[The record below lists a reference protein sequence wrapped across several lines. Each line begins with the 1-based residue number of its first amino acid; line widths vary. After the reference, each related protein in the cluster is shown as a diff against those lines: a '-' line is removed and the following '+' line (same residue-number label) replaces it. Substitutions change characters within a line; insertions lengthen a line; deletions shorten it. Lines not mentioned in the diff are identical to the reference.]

1 MSLMKTMNQNRAII
15 VVGKTDTEKMTKA
28 MTFVSDD
35 PIVVY
40 ANEYDITD
48 NYSIPPERGIII
60 DEVHYKANIELIR
73 KTILEYRGQV
83 VLLSDNQKDVSKK
96 LLSICQ
102 LKRATKKTM
111 LEEIKEIAPRSDEPV
126 NFDVDIFSLIREYL
140 RNTDR
145 EEVKDM
151 LMVSKPPDIQLLSW
165 IAPNIHPNK
174 LGFVDFY
181 VKRKWSNESFY
192 EMLAYSHDGRM
203 QRKMVMPKRRAYS
216 TIPKICYKLR
226 LRRADAHLLKDLLK
240 DEQFKEY
247 AKTKLDNTECR
258 MLKLGE
264 KKRKKRYAPIIPQG
278 TLEEWL

>member
-181 VKRKWSNESFY
+181 VKRRWSNEYFY

-216 TIPKICYKLR
+216 MIPKICYKLR

>member
-145 EEVKDM
+145 EEVKAM
-151 LMVSKPPDIQLLSW
+151 LMVSNTPDIQLLSW

-181 VKRKWSNESFY
+181 VKRRWSNEYFY

-203 QRKMVMPKRRAYS
+203 QRKMGMPKRRAYS

-240 DEQFKEY
+240 DYKLKE
-247 AKTKLDNTECR
+247 
-258 MLKLGE
+258 
-264 KKRKKRYAPIIPQG
+264 
-278 TLEEWL
+278 

>member
-73 KTILEYRGQV
+73 KTILEYRGQG

-181 VKRKWSNESFY
+181 VKRRWSNEYFY

>member
-83 VLLSDNQKDVSKK
+83 DLLSDNQKDVSKK

-181 VKRKWSNESFY
+181 VKRRWSNEYFY

>member
-73 KTILEYRGQV
+73 KAILEYRGQV

-181 VKRKWSNESFY
+181 VKRRWSNEYFY

>member
-60 DEVHYKANIELIR
+60 EEVHYKANIELIR

-83 VLLSDNQKDVSKK
+83 ALLSDNQKDVSKK

-181 VKRKWSNESFY
+181 VKRRWSNEYFY

>member
-181 VKRKWSNESFY
+181 VKRRWSNEYFY

-203 QRKMVMPKRRAYS
+203 QRKMVIPKRRAYS

>member
-151 LMVSKPPDIQLLSW
+151 LMVSKPPDIHLLSW

-181 VKRKWSNESFY
+181 VKRRWSNEYFY

>member
-102 LKRATKKTM
+102 LKRATK
-111 LEEIKEIAPRSDEPV
+111 

-181 VKRKWSNESFY
+181 VKRRWSNEYFY

>member
-83 VLLSDNQKDVSKK
+83 VLLSDNQNDVSKK

-126 NFDVDIFSLIREYL
+126 NFEVDIFSLIREYL

-181 VKRKWSNESFY
+181 VKRRWSNEYFY

-226 LRRADAHLLKDLLK
+226 QRRADAHLLKDLLK